1 MHKKWDICQPDADQV
16 KNLSARLNCHPVTAA
31 VLINRKLISAEEA
44 SHFLTTSLN
53 QMRPPFGLKDMEAAV
68 DRICRAIQEEEKIL
82 IFGDYDIDGISATAV
97 LFEFLKATG
106 ADVTTYIPHRIHEGY
121 SLQPRHIEDTALFN
135 RIRLI
140 ITADCGSGSTGAL
153 AAAAAT
159 GIDVVVTDHHEIS
172 KNIPPAVAVLN
183 PKRLDCTAGMEMLAG
198 VGVAFA
204 LVIALRKQ
212 LRAQNFW
219 KDRPQPN
226 LKRFCDLVALGTIGD
241 MVPLIEENR
250 IFVKTG
256 LELINV
262 AKRPGIN
269 ALRAVAGIS
278 RQPVN
283 AEDVAY
289 RLVPRLNAAG
299 RMDHASQA
307 LTLLTTQDTVE
318 ANQLAQTLNELNLRR
333 RELEQSIL
341 DAIVADLKHQP
352 DLLAAN
358 TLVSWSSGWHLGVL
372 GIVASRMVDI
382 YYCPVVLIAVQHEV
396 GKGSARSIP
405 GLDLYAALRECR
417 HLLED
422 FGGHSMAAGLTIRTE
437 NLFEFQRAFEKAV
450 RQMDHP
456 DDPIPKMTIDTE
468 ICFDDISAKL
478 VDEIENISPFGIQNP
493 EPLFMARNVN
503 VLSSEV
509 VGQNHR
515 KMALTQSNSRSA
527 KPINAICFNA
537 AGNLLSASSFARL
550 AFRLRWNRWN
560 DKQSIQL
567 IVEDARSQ

>member
-1 MHKKWDICQPDADQV
+1 MQKKWNLLYPDADQV
-16 KNLSARLNCHPVTAA
+16 KQLSARLGCHPVTAA

-44 SHFLTTSLN
+44 LHFLTISLN
-53 QMRPPFGLKDMEAAV
+53 QMRPPFALKDMDAAV
-68 DRICRAIQEEEKIL
+68 DRICRAIQDREKIL
-82 IFGDYDIDGISATAV
+82 IFGDYDVDGISATAV
-97 LFEFLKATG
+97 LFEFLQATG

-121 SLQPRHIEDTALFN
+121 SLHPHHIENYALPN

-140 ITADCGSGSTGAL
+140 ITADCGSGSTAAL
-153 AAAAAT
+153 GAAAAS
-159 GIDVVVTDHHEIS
+159 GIDVVITDHHEIS
-172 KNIPPAVAVLN
+172 KRIPPAVAVLN
-183 PKRLDCTAGMEMLAG
+183 PKRLDCTAGMETLAG

-241 MVPLIEENR
+241 MVPLIDENR

-256 LELINV
+256 LNLIN
-262 AKRPGIN
+262 AASRPGIN
-269 ALRAVAGIS
+269 ALLAVAKIS
-278 RQPVN
+278 GQPVN

-307 LTLLTTQDTVE
+307 LHLLTTQDTSK
-318 ANQLAQTLNELNLRR
+318 ANQLAQRLNELNLRR

-341 DAIVADLKHQP
+341 DAILADLKHQP
-352 DLLAAN
+352 DLLKAQ
-358 TLVSWSSGWHLGVL
+358 TLVSWNSGWHLGVL
-372 GIVASRMVDI
+372 GIVASRMVDV
-382 YYCPVVLIAVQHEV
+382 YYRPVVLIAVQNEV

-422 FGGHSMAAGLTIRTE
+422 FGGHAMAAGLTIRTE
-437 NLFEFQRAFEKAV
+437 NLIDFQRALEKAV
-450 RQMDHP
+450 SQMAHP
-456 DDPIPKMTIDTE
+456 DDHIRKLTVDTE

-478 VDEIENISPFGIQNP
+478 MDEIESISPFGIQNP
-493 EPLFMARNVN
+493 EPLFMARNIK
-503 VLSSEV
+503 VLSSRM
-509 VGQNHR
+509 VGQHHR
-515 KMALTQSNSRSA
+515 KMTLTQGDRRSA
-527 KPINAICFNA
+527 KSINAICFNA
-537 AGNLLSASSFARL
+537 AKNLLSATSFARL

-560 DKQSIQL
+560 GNKRIQL
-567 IVEDARSQ
+567 VIEDAQ

>member
-1 MHKKWDICQPDADQV
+1 MQKKWDILQPDADQV
-16 KNLSARLNCHPVTAA
+16 KQLSARLDCHPVTAA
-31 VLINRKLISAEEA
+31 VLINRKLTSAKEA

-53 QMRPPFGLKDMEAAV
+53 QMRPPFALKDIDAAV
-68 DRICRAIQEEEKIL
+68 DRICRAIQGKEKIL
-82 IFGDYDIDGISATAV
+82 IFGDYDVDGISATAV
-97 LFEFLKATG
+97 LFEFLQTTG
-106 ADVTTYIPHRIHEGY
+106 ADVTTYIPHRIREGY
-121 SLQPRHIEDTALFN
+121 GLQPHHIENHARPN
-135 RIRLI
+135 GIRLI
-140 ITADCGSGSTGAL
+140 ITADCGSGSTTAL

-172 KNIPPAVAVLN
+172 KSIPPAVAVLN
-183 PKRLDCTAGMEMLAG
+183 PKRLDCTAGMETLAG

-241 MVPLIEENR
+241 MVPLIDENR
-250 IFVKTG
+250 ILVKTG
-256 LELINV
+256 LDLINV
-262 AKRPGIN
+262 AKRPGIS
-269 ALRAVAGIS
+269 ALRAVARIS
-278 RQPVN
+278 QQPVN

-307 LTLLTTQDTVE
+307 LQLLTTRDTGV
-318 ANQLAQTLNELNLRR
+318 ARQLAQTLNEFNLQR

-341 DAIVADLKHQP
+341 DAILADLEHQP
-352 DLLAAN
+352 DVLAAN
-358 TLVSWSSGWHLGVL
+358 TLVDWDSGWHLGVL
-372 GIVASRMVDI
+372 GIVASRVVDL
-382 YYCPVVLIAVQHEV
+382 YYRPVVLVAVQGDV

-422 FGGHSMAAGLTIRTE
+422 FGGHSMAAGLTVRME
-437 NLFEFQRAFEKAV
+437 NLRAFQRAFEETV
-450 RQMDHP
+450 SQMAHH
-456 DDPIPKMTIDTE
+456 DDRKQKLTIDSE
-468 ICFDDISAKL
+468 ICFDDISSKL
-478 VDEIENISPFGIQNP
+478 LDEIENISPFGIQNP
-493 EPLFMARNVN
+493 EPMFMARNIN
-503 VLSSEV
+503 VLSSKI

-515 KMALTQSNSRSA
+515 KMELSQGDNRST
-527 KPINAICFNA
+527 KSINAICFNA
-537 AGNLLSASSFARL
+537 SRNLLKAASFARL

-560 DKQSIQL
+560 DNQRIQL
-567 IVEDARSQ
+567 IVEDAQ